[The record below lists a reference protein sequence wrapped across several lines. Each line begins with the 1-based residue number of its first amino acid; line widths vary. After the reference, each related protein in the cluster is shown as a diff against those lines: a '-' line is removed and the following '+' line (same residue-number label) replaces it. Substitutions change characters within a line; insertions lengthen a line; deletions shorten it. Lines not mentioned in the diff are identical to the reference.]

1 MESKKYKVLIADDEY
16 WTREKLRRMIE
27 WEKYSLICLEP
38 AANGEEV
45 LKRME
50 EEHPDILITDINMPY
65 INGVELLREIQK
77 NYPDVIPFVI
87 SGYDDFDYV
96 KDSFLAGSVNYLLKP
111 VGKLDL
117 VGVLSKALEKISEKQ
132 SRNLELQKTSSLIQ
146 DREFSRLLEKQ
157 NMPLTPNITTNSRMD
172 FAGTSLILIKIHN
185 MQELARAY
193 HYDQYLLSW
202 SVKKK
207 LQELMGEIKPAQV
220 FNHIYRSNEFLII
233 VEKETEELQV
243 TADRIAGYFG
253 RETKAPVTV
262 VLSEHSYSL
271 ESIHEAYTQMIAC
284 LMTRKFTRENQ
295 VMYCGKQSEVQERR
309 IEVRFGEAQAQE
321 LKQMLKKGKGTQT
334 KEYIRK
340 QIGMDGSQA
349 DWSYLDMRQTV
360 KKIVNQI
367 QDLFADK
374 MDAQAAVD
382 MENFADLADKVV
394 GMMDRQYLC
403 EVLDDM
409 VDFALSASADQVADT
424 TRGLVKQA
432 AAYIDEHYFEDLTL
446 ASLSEKFHVESSYF
460 SRLFRQETGENLMLY
475 IARTRI
481 GKAKDYIREGQ
492 KSLTEIA
499 FLAGYDDYTYFNRVF
514 RKMTGMSPRE
524 YRARQNE

>member
-193 HYDQYLLSW
+193 HNDQ
-202 SVKKK
+202 
-207 LQELMGEIKPAQV
+207 
-220 FNHIYRSNEFLII
+220 
-233 VEKETEELQV
+233 
-243 TADRIAGYFG
+243 
-253 RETKAPVTV
+253 
-262 VLSEHSYSL
+262 
-271 ESIHEAYTQMIAC
+271 
-284 LMTRKFTRENQ
+284 
-295 VMYCGKQSEVQERR
+295 
-309 IEVRFGEAQAQE
+309 
-321 LKQMLKKGKGTQT
+321 
-334 KEYIRK
+334 
-340 QIGMDGSQA
+340 
-349 DWSYLDMRQTV
+349 
-360 KKIVNQI
+360 
-367 QDLFADK
+367 
-374 MDAQAAVD
+374 
-382 MENFADLADKVV
+382 
-394 GMMDRQYLC
+394 
-403 EVLDDM
+403 
-409 VDFALSASADQVADT
+409 
-424 TRGLVKQA
+424 
-432 AAYIDEHYFEDLTL
+432 
-446 ASLSEKFHVESSYF
+446 
-460 SRLFRQETGENLMLY
+460 
-475 IARTRI
+475 
-481 GKAKDYIREGQ
+481 
-492 KSLTEIA
+492 
-499 FLAGYDDYTYFNRVF
+499 
-514 RKMTGMSPRE
+514 
-524 YRARQNE
+524 